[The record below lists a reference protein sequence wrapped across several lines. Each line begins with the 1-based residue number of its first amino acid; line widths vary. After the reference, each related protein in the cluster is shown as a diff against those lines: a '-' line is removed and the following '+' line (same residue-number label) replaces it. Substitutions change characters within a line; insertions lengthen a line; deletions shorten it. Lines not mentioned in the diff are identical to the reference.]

1 MLARRSQVRMRG
13 DTIVEVLFAITIFSM
28 VAVASIS
35 IMNQGVAVAQRALE
49 INLVR
54 QQIDTQAET
63 LRYLNQLYVAD
74 YGKQGA
80 ATDNWE
86 AMIRD
91 NEISKTQ
98 VQSFEQMINERG
110 ECSLPVNKP
119 FTLDSTK
126 IGSGAAAVLRPT
138 STPATYAK
146 VRYDAAMPVAE
157 GVWIQAVRSDDTG
170 TSAGF
175 YDFHIRACWSS
186 PGQKQ
191 PMTLGTIVRL
201 YEPRG

>member
-1 MLARRSQVRMRG
+1 MLGSKWTAERG
-13 DTIVEVLFAITIFSM
+13 DTIVEVLFAITIFSL
-28 VAVASIS
+28 VAVGGLS

-54 QQIDTQAET
+54 QQIDTQAEA

-74 YGKQGA
+74 YGKQGKG
-80 ATDNWE
+80 TDNWQKIIE
-86 AMIRD
+86 A
-91 NEISKTQ
+91 NKISKNQ
-98 VQSFEQMINERG
+98 VQSFDAMVVDDK
-110 ECSLPVNKP
+110 CTVPVNKP

-126 IGSGAAAVLRPT
+126 VDIADKATLTPT
-138 STPATYAK
+138 ANPATYSK
-146 VRYDAAMPVAE
+146 VRYDAAVPVAE
-157 GVWIQAVRSDDTG
+157 GVWIQAVRSDAVG
-170 TSAGF
+170 TNPGF

-186 PGQKQ
+186 PGQTV